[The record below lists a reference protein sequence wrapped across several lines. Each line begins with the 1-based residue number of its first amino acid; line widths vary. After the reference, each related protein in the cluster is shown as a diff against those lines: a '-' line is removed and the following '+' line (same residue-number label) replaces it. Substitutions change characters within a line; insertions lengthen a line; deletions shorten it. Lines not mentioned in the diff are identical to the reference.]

1 MALGGLPL
9 LLTPR
14 PDITYALIIDFFL
27 TIDAGFVARFVLL
40 VLRDKQIV
48 VAGQNK
54 NKKKCK
60 KMRDQVEV
68 GKKNQMA
75 SAFLFFTFASIIAK
89 QA

>member
-27 TIDAGFVARFVLL
+27 AIDAGFVARFVLL

-54 NKKKCK
+54 NKKKMQK
-60 KMRDQVEV
+60 DERS
-68 GKKNQMA
+68 GGSWKKNQMA